1 MKKKFDF
8 IDKFKSKL
16 KNVFNFKKNQHNDEL
31 EFDEEHEEEYEID
44 ENDVEDTLE
53 DQEVDEDVEQE
64 DEDEDFVPQPM
75 TISRESHVEPDRTQ
89 EMKRPSFDQLT
100 SPETDD
106 EGDETADQHDDHE
119 FTGEH
124 SSVRKYKEFVL
135 PKKSP
140 LKNLGSLAVFFEKIK
155 NLFAKKGSSAPS
167 ESGSSRIIQKF
178 IGKKEN
184 SKSSSLTWDEL
195 IQHIFHVDNRP
206 KIHRT
211 FIICLVA
218 IGTYGLGKIIA
229 TVLEG
234 QSATQTQT
242 RNAPILQI
250 KQVDHLR
257 DLQTI
262 ARADLFN
269 TQQKDDGP
277 AVPVETKPT
286 VDENLVC
293 LAAQNASNLPI
304 TIKHTTVLQ
313 DSVKSVASVQVR
325 GQKEILDIRE
335 GQKINNMAEIGKID
349 RQKVIFKNLSSGAC
363 EFIQLEDEKGSK
375 NAQPIKVVSEERG
388 RQIMKDAQPKG
399 IRNEGNNFAI
409 DKGLRD
415 QMLSNISEVL
425 TQARAVQ
432 IQNPDGSLAF
442 KMTEIVPGSIYSQ
455 LNIQD
460 GDIIEG
466 INGDKITDLN
476 AIMSMFGK
484 IREIDNLS
492 LTIKRNGTTR
502 NFDYKFE

>member
-8 IDKFKSKL
+8 IDNFKSKL
-16 KNVFNFKKNQHNDEL
+16 KNVFNFKKNKKSDEL
-31 EFDEEHEEEYEID
+31 EFEDEYEDEYDID
-44 ENDVEDTLE
+44 ENDDEDALEGEE
-53 DQEVDEDVEQE
+53 DQ
-64 DEDEDFVPQPM
+64 DEDFVPQPM
-75 TISRESHVEPDRTQ
+75 TINRESHAEPEKTQ
-89 EMKRPSFDQLT
+89 EMKRPSFDQLN
-100 SPETDD
+100 SEDSDEDD
-106 EGDETADQHDDHE
+106 DETAEQHDDHE

-124 SSVRKYKEFVL
+124 SSVRKYKEFML

-140 LKNLGSLAVFFEKIK
+140 LKKFGSLGGVFQKIK
-155 NLFAKKGSSAPS
+155 NLFAKKASSPAPEAGAS
-167 ESGSSRIIQKF
+167 KIIQKF
-178 IGKKEN
+178 RGKREN
-184 SKSSSLTWDEL
+184 SKTSSLTWDEL

-218 IGTYGLGKIIA
+218 IGTYGLGKVIA

-234 QSATQTQT
+234 QSSTQTQA

-269 TQQKDDGP
+269 TQQKDDDP
-277 AVPVETKPT
+277 AVPIETKPT

-363 EFIQLEDEKGSK
+363 EFIQLEDDKGSRS
-375 NAQPIKVVSEERG
+375 AQPIKVVSEERG

-399 IRNEGNNFAI
+399 IRNEGNNFSI

-502 NFDYKFE
+502 NYDYKFE

>member
-16 KNVFNFKKNQHNDEL
+16 KNVFNFRKNKNTDEL
-31 EFDEEHEEEYEID
+31 EFEDEYEDDEYDID
-44 ENDVEDTLE
+44 ENDVEDALE
-53 DQEVDEDVEQE
+53 GDEN
-64 DEDEDFVPQPM
+64 DEEEEDFVPEPM
-75 TISRESHVEPDRTQ
+75 TINRESHVEPDRTQ
-89 EMKRPSFDQLT
+89 EMKRPSFDQLN
-100 SPETDD
+100 SQESDD
-106 EGDETADQHDDHE
+106 NDDQTADQHDEHE

-124 SSVRKYKEFVL
+124 SSVRKYKEFML
-135 PKKSP
+135 PKKSA
-140 LKNLGSLAVFFEKIK
+140 LKNIGSFGGVFQKIK
-155 NLFAKKGSSAPS
+155 NLFAKKSPLPTSETGPS
-167 ESGSSRIIQKF
+167 KIIQKF
-178 IGKKEN
+178 RGKKEN

-234 QSATQTQT
+234 QSATQTQA

-349 RQKVIFKNLSSGAC
+349 RQKVIFKNLSSGVC
-363 EFIQLEDEKGSK
+363 EFIQLEDEKGSRS
-375 NAQPIKVVSEERG
+375 AQPIKVVSEERG